1 MNTLVID
8 DMRTISFPRE
18 TPPHARTSEEG
29 IQLIKIGVW
38 DELWL
43 DYDLGGDDTG
53 MNVVRYILDNEVP
66 LEYIFIHSSNPVG
79 AGRMQEELIQG
90 GYEAMRVDVLDL
102 AKKGILKLN
111 WPYGI
116 I

>member
-8 DMRTISFPRE
+8 DMRTIEFRKE
-18 TPPHARTSEEG
+18 TPPHARTSQEG
-29 IQLIKIGVW
+29 IELLKAGVW

-53 MNVVRYILDNEVP
+53 MNVVRYILENNIH
-66 LEYIFIHSSNPVG
+66 LEIIFIHSSNPVG
-79 AGRMQEELIQG
+79 ANRMVEELNHH

-102 AKKGILKLN
+102 ARKGVLKLN